1 MRGISLSKLSISQ
14 IYGLSGSV
22 YQENLGK
29 LLLPA
34 LIPTLLLVGVSVIF
48 YVTTLPTL
56 VIEDISQYYSFSSY
70 QALDNILGTWYD
82 IFIAAL
88 VAYAVLMLYAFSVIS
103 GIVSDGL
110 MAGSLSIDVGARRG
124 TAGFFH
130 ALIPALVILAA
141 AYSLLSSYGRLSIIV
156 PLVIG
161 YLCTYLVSA
170 SVVDGAFVGKN
181 VVRSVIA
188 SLRNP
193 IFTLVVFVVPLAL
206 LTLGGGLALWAGI
219 TYLPAFLFVVAAFVL
234 MFIIPY
240 AALINT
246 IAYLSLK
253 A

>member
-1 MRGISLSKLSISQ
+1 
-14 IYGLSGSV
+14 
-22 YQENLGK
+22 
-29 LLLPA
+29 
-34 LIPTLLLVGVSVIF
+34 
-48 YVTTLPTL
+48 
-56 VIEDISQYYSFSSY
+56 
-70 QALDNILGTWYD
+70 
-82 IFIAAL
+82 
-88 VAYAVLMLYAFSVIS
+88 MLYAFPVIS

-124 TAGFFH
+124 TRDSSTRSS
-130 ALIPALVILAA
+130 PR
-141 AYSLLSSYGRLSIIV
+141 LSSWRRRTRSFRRTGAFPHR
-156 PLVIG
+156 PACHR

-170 SVVDGAFVGKN
+170 SVVDGAFVCKN

-219 TYLPAFLFVVAAFVL
+219 TYLPAFLFVVAAVVL